1 MLTTLYNSGIN
12 RRQSKI
18 RSMSKINLL
27 TINPRRKQKEFRAQT
42 HYDVKADEII
52 NSELQPECH

>member
-1 MLTTLYNSGIN
+1 
-12 RRQSKI
+12 
-18 RSMSKINLL
+18 MSKIDLL

-52 NSELQPECH
+52 NWELQPECH